1 MSSVVWYYSV
11 KGKIS
16 SPLSWEELCD
26 AVKEQKFGPDDLVWT
41 KSFGKEWR
49 KASTLEGLFGDSVQI
64 EIPIVEES
72 EQTQTTTLESEQVL
86 EPEPT
91 NIEDM
96 SSDEQQQE
104 APVVKQRVGVF
115 LGLRRAYYGMLG
127 ILFATPFNIMRWIP
141 LAVALFL
148 ASQMST
154 KFVMNATNAFLSND
168 KSVASKLTENKAE
181 LGLPEEF
188 FTTGVFAEAWKNEVA
203 DVQSFLEE
211 QQTLS
216 QEELTKQLLEKYNRI
231 FNGVGETCS
240 YLWRWFKSFNGIVI
254 LGTVFM
260 MSFLLKLALYWF
272 GSRGQFMA
280 MARCYNPTEPFSV
293 TWRSVASASNRFF
306 RLLVVVELIVSAIYL
321 ALTLTVIRYA
331 AIAFDTQAISVE
343 KFILYMTWLC
353 LFYFVNMF
361 INYYLKSFVALP
373 VLLENKRITFR
384 YIFRGFG
391 AWVIRFGIIYT
402 ILLIGLQS
410 VLGYVGGVV
419 GAGLIQMIFTMP
431 ITGQLL
437 ALPVFVIHLLW
448 TMDIT
453 IQMRP
458 ELAKKRPP
466 IDPWQINK

>member
-1 MSSVVWYYSV
+1 MSSVVWFYSV
-11 KGKIS
+11 KGKVS
-16 SPLSWEELCD
+16 SPQSWDELCA
-26 AVKEQKFGPDDLVWT
+26 AVKEGRLGPDDLVWT
-41 KSFGKEWR
+41 KAFGREWR
-49 KASTLEGLFGDSVQI
+49 KASTLEGLFGNSVQL
-64 EIPIVEES
+64 ETPIVEEPELS
-72 EQTQTTTLESEQVL
+72 AMPATESEQVL

-91 NIEDM
+91 NIEDVNPE
-96 SSDEQQQE
+96 EQQE
-104 APVVKQRVGVF
+104 TPIVKQRVSVR

-203 DVQSFLEE
+203 DLQSFLEE

-343 KFILYMTWLC
+343 KFILYMTGLC
-353 LFYFVNMF
+353 SFYFVIMF

-402 ILLIGLQS
+402 ILLIGLQV
-410 VLGYVGGVV
+410 VLGFVGGVV

-453 IQMRP
+453 IQLRP

-466 IDPWQINK
+466 IDPWQINR